1 MPTSRGSPE
10 NKASLWRLVH
20 FQANSSKSLA
30 YIASVQNRKKE
41 RERKKARR
49 KRKKKEDRCHYAGT
63 IRCRNAWV
71 FARYSLISPRFLT
84 NVWFVPL
91 ARARATVRV
100 FNSPT
105 SLRWLRTLNS
115 DPETRATGVALCL
128 AFDNRSTRRLR
139 YRVEEWK
146 DARFWDARNC
156 EQCAHSLVVSRTVN
170 DFLAFLFFFTKTRTR
185 WRL

>member
-1 MPTSRGSPE
+1 MPTSRGSPA
-10 NKASLWRLVH
+10 NKASLWRLSVVH
-20 FQANSSKSLA
+20 FPANSSKSC
-30 YIASVQNRKKE
+30 YDVASVQNRKKG

-49 KRKKKEDRCHYAGT
+49 KRKENRCHYAGT

-91 ARARATVRV
+91 ARARASVRV

-139 YRVEEWK
+139 YRAEEWK
-146 DARFWDARNC
+146 DARFWNARNC
-156 EQCAHSLVVSRTVN
+156 E
-170 DFLAFLFFFTKTRTR
+170 
-185 WRL
+185 